1 MSATVQEPRFL
12 PPQIRHSQR
21 SIPHDIPET
30 EKKARPKS
38 GFFLWHLRLLELVLD
53 TAANITTAEVIL
65 QAILGFDRVLSV
77 DQKVAFRVKPTCRKR
92 GKKSTAVRRNVTA
105 SR

>member
-38 GFFLWHLRLLELVLD
+38 GFLREHLRLLELVLD

-65 QAILGFDRVLSV
+65 QAVLGFDRVLSV

>member
-21 SIPHDIPET
+21 STPHDIPET